1 MLISENIQAPIF
13 YGPERAGCVSKQTLK
28 DDSCLVAC
36 DGLYADIS
44 DDSFQQKTI
53 KGDLH
58 LICSICFKVNPIQDF
73 AT

>member
-1 MLISENIQAPIF
+1 MLISEIVQAPIF